1 MADPSKI
8 LARVR
13 ACGANILLDG
23 TRLEV
28 INPSKLP
35 EGASA
40 FIRQNAKAIAD
51 FLSNE
56 AEIEERAAIM
66 QFDGGLT
73 RPAAEYLTKLLL
85 SSPPSGADRAD
96 WSWFVGEAARVVDH
110 AMPRQAA

>member
-23 TRLEV
+23 MRLEIV
-28 INPSKLP
+28 NPSRLP

-40 FIRQNAKAIAD
+40 FIRQNAKAIAA
-51 FLSNE
+51 FLDSE
-56 AEIEERAAIM
+56 AEFEERAAIM

-85 SSPPSGADRAD
+85 SSPPAGADRAD
-96 WSWFVGEAARVVDH
+96 WSWFVSEAAKAIDH
-110 AMPRQAA
+110 AIPRRAA